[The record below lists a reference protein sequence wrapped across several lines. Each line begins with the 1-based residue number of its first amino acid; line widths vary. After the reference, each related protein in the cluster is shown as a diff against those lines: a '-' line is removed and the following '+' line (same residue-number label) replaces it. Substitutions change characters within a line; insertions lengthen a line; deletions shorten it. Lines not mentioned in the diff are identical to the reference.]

1 MSSRLS
7 EYSAT
12 MTQQGFLRLESGV
25 TNFGKYVNM
34 ADIISE
40 WDVDDEDVVS
50 LIELLFFAYRDFTS
64 DPDAIL
70 SQWGFGRAHH
80 RVVHFVGRK
89 PGMTVAQLLSIL
101 GITKQSLGRV
111 LRDLIEK
118 DLVYQRPGDLDRRQR
133 LLFLTKEGESLRLK
147 LMAPQAER
155 IIRALSEAGDD
166 KQPGYRKVLYHLISP
181 ENRPA
186 VSEWLR
192 SRKMGAQE

>member
-1 MSSRLS
+1 
-7 EYSAT
+7 
-12 MTQQGFLRLESGV
+12 MT
-25 TNFGKYVNM
+25 
-34 ADIISE
+34 DIIS
-40 WDVDDEDVVS
+40 DRDASDEEIVS

-70 SQWGFGRAHH
+70 AAWGFGRAHH
-80 RVVHFVGRK
+80 RVVHFVGRN
-89 PGMTVAQLLSIL
+89 PGMTVAQLLGIL

-155 IIRALSEAGDD
+155 IIGALREAGD
-166 KQPGYRKVLYHLISP
+166 QAEAGYRKVLYHLISP
-181 ENRPA
+181 ENREG
-186 VSEWLR
+186 VSDWLR
-192 SRKMGAQE
+192 SRKSQA

>member
-1 MSSRLS
+1 
-7 EYSAT
+7 
-12 MTQQGFLRLESGV
+12 
-25 TNFGKYVNM
+25 M
-34 ADIISE
+34 ADIIS
-40 WDVDDEDVVS
+40 DRDANDEEIVS

-70 SQWGFGRAHH
+70 ADWGFGRAHH
-80 RVVHFVGRK
+80 RVVHFVGRS
-89 PGMTVAQLLSIL
+89 PGMTVAQLLGIL

-155 IIRALSEAGDD
+155 ILRALRESGAEME
-166 KQPGYRKVLYHLISP
+166 PGYRKVLYHLISP
-181 ENRPA
+181 ENRTG

-192 SRKMGAQE
+192 TRKSQAGE